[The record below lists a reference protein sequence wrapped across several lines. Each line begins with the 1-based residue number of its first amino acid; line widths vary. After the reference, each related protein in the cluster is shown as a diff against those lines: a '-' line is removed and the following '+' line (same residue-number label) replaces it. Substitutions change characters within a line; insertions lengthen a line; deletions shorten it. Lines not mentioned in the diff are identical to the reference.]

1 MSEGN
6 VIRGHKANLSNKST
20 SDESKENSLK
30 YLQEHDPEEY
40 PPDEGSGQQSHPRQT
55 SGSST
60 GSASQN
66 VESVTHGKDA
76 GNVMRGLKATISNP
90 NVSEEAKERAHEK
103 LDVLEGAE

>member
-6 VIRGHKANLSNKST
+6 VIRGHKANLSNKGT

-40 PPDEGSGQQSHPRQT
+40 PPHEGKSHSRQS

-60 GSASQN
+60 GSTSQD
-66 VESVTHGKDA
+66 VESVTHGKDV